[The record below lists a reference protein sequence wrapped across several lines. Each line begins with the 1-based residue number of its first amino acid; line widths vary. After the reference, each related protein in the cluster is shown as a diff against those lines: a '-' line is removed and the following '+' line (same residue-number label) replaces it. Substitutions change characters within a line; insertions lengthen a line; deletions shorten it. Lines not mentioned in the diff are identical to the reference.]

1 MTMSEVPDGVEMG
14 SVSREIRPSATLMIT
29 RDGADGVEVLL
40 GRRAESMP
48 AFPEYWAFPGGG
60 LSRVDKLAV
69 EELEQLTGP
78 NAAAFAA
85 IMREIVEE
93 LGFACVNGK
102 IVEVNSIARGLVVE
116 DKANWLPQVK
126 QGNIP
131 CDTTG
136 IRHISSR
143 TTPPFGPVLFENIFL
158 HIHGGDKE
166 EVPQPSIVGQTE
178 FVEFTWQT
186 AGQLLE
192 KWQQNEMKIAP
203 PVVTLLMQLKHTLAQ
218 FDGNMILTAE
228 EMQKQQ
234 IGRRSIL
241 FAHGVEVVP
250 VKTATLPP
258 ADHTNSYLVGDP
270 DGDFVLVDPAA
281 RMREGMEQL
290 ATAVERHNGNL
301 IAIVFTHPHSDHLGD
316 FDLLKEAFDVP
327 IWASKETSSHIP
339 CQRILVDG
347 ETLQLGKQKWQ
358 VLQTPGHHPGHICLL
373 GDAGLVAGDMV
384 AGIGTILIPPHE
396 GDMEVYLQ
404 QLQRLIDLKPHLI
417 FPSHGPVIPLP
428 EKKLSYYLNHRTA
441 RHQKVLDAVSDGNQT
456 LAQIANIAYQDSP
469 DAHPLLAQDQTLSHL
484 LSHQRNGIV
493 SQQNNN
499 WKMV

>member
-1 MTMSEVPDGVEMG
+1 MSEVPDGVEMG
-14 SVSREIRPSATLMIT
+14 VASRKIRPSATLMIT
-29 RDGADGVEVLL
+29 RDGIDGVEVLL
-40 GRRAESMP
+40 GRRAQSMP

-69 EELEQLTGP
+69 EELDQLNGT
-78 NAAAFAA
+78 NAAAIAA
-85 IMREIVEE
+85 IMREVVEE
-93 LGFACVNGK
+93 LGFACDNGK
-102 IVEVNSIARGLVVE
+102 IVAVNNMARNLVVE
-116 DKANWLPQVK
+116 DKANWLGQVK
-126 QGNIP
+126 QGNIV

-143 TTPPFGPVLFENIFL
+143 TTPPFGPVLFENTFL
-158 HIHGGDKE
+158 HIHGGSIG
-166 EVPQPSIVGQTE
+166 EVPQASIVGQTE

-186 AGQLLE
+186 AEQLLA
-192 KWQQNEMKIAP
+192 KWQQYEMKIAP
-203 PVVTLLMQLKHTLAQ
+203 PVVTLLMQLKRTLAQ
-218 FDGNMILTAE
+218 FDGDMILSAE
-228 EMQKQQ
+228 EMERQQ

-258 ADHTNSYLVGDP
+258 ADHTNSYLIGDP

-301 IAIVFTHPHSDHLGD
+301 VAIVFTHPHSDHLGD
-316 FDLLKEAFDVP
+316 FDLLREAFDVP
-327 IWASKETSSHIP
+327 IWASQETASQIS

-347 ETLQLGKQKWQ
+347 EILQLGKQNWQ
-358 VLQTPGHHPGHICLL
+358 VLQTPGHHPGHICLF

-384 AGIGTILIPPHE
+384 AGIGTILIPPNE
-396 GDMEVYLQ
+396 GDMDQYLQ

-428 EKKLSYYLNHRTA
+428 QKKLTYYLNHRAA
-441 RHQKVLDAVSDGNQT
+441 RHQKVLDAVANGNQS
-456 LAQIANIAYQDSP
+456 LAQIAKIAYQDSP

-484 LSHQRNGIV
+484 LSHQRNGKIR
-493 SQQNNN
+493 QQKNN
-499 WKMV
+499 WKMA

>member
-1 MTMSEVPDGVEMG
+1 
-14 SVSREIRPSATLMIT
+14 MIT
-29 RDGADGVEVLL
+29 RDGIDGVEVLL
-40 GRRAESMP
+40 GRRAQSMP

-69 EELEQLTGP
+69 EELDQLNGT
-78 NAAAFAA
+78 NAAAIAA

-93 LGFACVNGK
+93 LGFACDNGK
-102 IVEVNSIARGLVVE
+102 IIAVDSMARNLVVK
-116 DKANWLPQVK
+116 DKANWLDQVK

-143 TTPPFGPVLFENIFL
+143 TTPPFGPVLFENTFL
-158 HIHGGDKE
+158 HIHGGSIG
-166 EVPQPSIVGQTE
+166 EVPQASIVGQTE
-178 FVEFTWQT
+178 FVEFTWKT
-186 AGQLLE
+186 AEQLLA
-192 KWQQNEMKIAP
+192 KWQQYEMKIAP
-203 PVVTLLMQLKHTLAQ
+203 PVVTLLMQLKRTLAQ
-218 FDGNMILTAE
+218 FDGDMILSAE
-228 EMQKQQ
+228 EMERQQ

-258 ADHTNSYLVGDP
+258 ADHTNSYLIGDP

-301 IAIVFTHPHSDHLGD
+301 VAIVFTHPHSDHLGD
-316 FDLLKEAFDVP
+316 FDLLREAFDVP
-327 IWASKETSSHIP
+327 IWASQETASQIS

-347 ETLQLGKQKWQ
+347 EILQLGKQNWQ
-358 VLQTPGHHPGHICLL
+358 VLQTPGHHPGHICLF

-384 AGIGTILIPPHE
+384 AGIGTILIPPNE
-396 GDMEVYLQ
+396 GDMDQYLQ

-428 EKKLSYYLNHRTA
+428 QKKLTYYLNHRA
-441 RHQKVLDAVSDGNQT
+441 DGNQS
-456 LAQIANIAYQDSP
+456 LAQIAKIAYQDSP

-484 LSHQRNGIV
+484 LSHQRNGHIR
-493 SQQNNN
+493 QQENN
-499 WKMV
+499 WKMA

>member
-1 MTMSEVPDGVEMG
+1 MSEVPTGVEMD
-14 SVSREIRPSATLMIT
+14 SVSRKIRPSATMMIT
-29 RDGADGVEVLL
+29 RDGSNGVEVLL

-48 AFPEYWAFPGGG
+48 AFPGYWAFPGGG

-69 EELEQLTGP
+69 EELPQLDGP

-93 LGFACVNGK
+93 LGFACVDGK
-102 IVEVNSIARGLVVE
+102 IIVVDDAARSLVVA

-131 CDTTG
+131 CDTSG

-143 TTPPFGPVLFENIFL
+143 TTPPFGPVLFENTFL
-158 HIHGGDKE
+158 HIHGGSSQ
-166 EVPQPSIVGQTE
+166 EVPQPSIAGQTE

-186 AGQLLE
+186 ADQLLA
-192 KWQQNEMKIAP
+192 KWKTHEMKIAP
-203 PVVTLLMQLKHTLAQ
+203 PVVTLMMQLKRTLAR
-218 FDGNMILTAE
+218 FDGDIEASAE
-228 EMQKQQ
+228 EMEKRQ

-241 FAHGVEVVP
+241 FAYGVEVVP

-258 ADHTNSYLVGDP
+258 ADHTNSYLIGDP
-270 DGDFVLVDPAA
+270 EGDFVLVDPAA
-281 RMREGMEQL
+281 RMREGMEDL
-290 ATAVERHNGNL
+290 AVAVERHNGNL
-301 IAIVFTHPHSDHLGD
+301 LAIIFTHPHSDHLGD
-316 FDLLKEAFDVP
+316 FDLLREAFDVP
-327 IWASKETSSHIP
+327 IWGSQQTSEQIP
-339 CQRILVDG
+339 CQRILHDG
-347 ETLQLGKQKWQ
+347 EMLQLGQQKWQ

-384 AGIGTILIPPHE
+384 AGIGTILIPPSE
-396 GDMEVYLQ
+396 GDMDQYLQ

-428 EKKLSYYLNHRTA
+428 EKKLKYYLNHRA
-441 RHQKVLDAVSDGNQT
+441 VRHQRVLDAVAAGNNK
-456 LAQIANIAYQDSP
+456 LAQISVVAYRDSP

-484 LSHQRNGIV
+484 LSHQRSGKVVEEN
-493 SQQNNN
+493 SN
-499 WKMV
+499 WKIV

>member
-1 MTMSEVPDGVEMG
+1 MSEVPDGVEMR
-14 SVSREIRPSATLMIT
+14 VASRKIRPSATLMLT
-29 RDGADGVEVLL
+29 RDGSNGVEVLL
-40 GRRAESMP
+40 GRRAQSMP

-78 NAAAFAA
+78 NAAAIAA
-85 IMREIVEE
+85 IMREVVEE
-93 LGFACVNGK
+93 LGFACDNGK
-102 IVEVNSIARGLVVE
+102 IVAVDSMARNFVVE
-116 DKANWLPQVK
+116 DKANWLDQVK
-126 QGNIP
+126 QGNIV
-131 CDTTG
+131 CDATG

-143 TTPPFGPVLFENIFL
+143 TTPPFGPVLFENTFL
-158 HIHGGDKE
+158 HIHGGSIE
-166 EVPQPSIVGQTE
+166 EVPQASIVGQTE

-186 AGQLLE
+186 AEQLLA
-192 KWQQNEMKIAP
+192 KWQQYEMKIAP

-218 FDGNMILTAE
+218 FEGNMMLTAE
-228 EMQKQQ
+228 EMEKQQ

-270 DGDFVLVDPAA
+270 EGDFVLVDPAA

-316 FDLLKEAFDVP
+316 FDLLKEAFNVP
-327 IWASKETSSHIP
+327 IWASKETSSQIQ

-347 ETLQLGKQKWQ
+347 EILQLGKQKWQ

-428 EKKLSYYLNHRTA
+428 EKKLTYYLNHRAA
-441 RHQKVLDAVSDGNQT
+441 RHQKVLDAVVDGNQT
-456 LAQIANIAYQDSP
+456 LAQIASIAYQDSP
-469 DAHPLLAQDQTLSHL
+469 DAHPILAQDQTLSHL
-484 LSHQRNGIV
+484 LSHQRNGKIR
-493 SQQNNN
+493 QQKNN